1 MSIAPVFLSNGDPK
15 IFKCKKHAYNSQLL
29 PGVDEADLIDLD
41 SLLLLEGLLDGQDLI
56 LGLKVECL
64 LAAG

>member
-1 MSIAPVFLSNGDPK
+1 MNCCSRGNVVGVECLVVGE
-15 IFKCKKHAYNSQLL
+15 LL

>member
-1 MSIAPVFLSNGDPK
+1 MNQSKGDPK
-15 IFKCKKHAYNSQLL
+15 YSKYKKHIHNSQLL